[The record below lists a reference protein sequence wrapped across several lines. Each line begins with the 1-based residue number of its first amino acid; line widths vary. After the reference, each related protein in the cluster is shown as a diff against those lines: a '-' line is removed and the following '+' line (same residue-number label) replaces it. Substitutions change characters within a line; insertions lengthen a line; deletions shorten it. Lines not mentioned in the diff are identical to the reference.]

1 MESNIVN
8 KYNNLSLNDKNI
20 YKNRILNTLRND
32 ISLDII
38 IETRT
43 NYNSLLPIIN
53 DTAVYTCQQIFGVP
67 IENKKQVLLNTI
79 NKINNLLQ

>member
-43 NYNSLLPIIN
+43 NYKSLLPIIN